1 MRVKADEM
9 RKMSQE
15 MLVLAG
21 ATEEEADIIT
31 DVLVDTSLRGI
42 DSHGVRAITRY
53 ISELQ
58 SEKLQSRAPIKV
70 LRDGPTIAMW
80 DAGAA
85 IGFVAGKKA
94 MDAAIQKAKKYQMGS
109 IGYMGTGHLGALY
122 YYTTQAV
129 KDDLIGIVL
138 QRGAAHR
145 VAPYGGVDG
154 RLGTNPFAI
163 GVPAGKERPLFLDMA
178 TNAVATGHFLTM
190 RIRGQPVPD
199 GWVINREGQWVHE
212 YDNAAVDNGQ
222 MAPVSFGGVT
232 NEYKGYGIKVILEAL
247 CGAIG
252 VGCSLDEKG
261 FGCWFMA
268 IDPSAYC
275 DIQDFKARV
284 DSMIKHV
291 KSSSKRGG
299 FTDIL
304 MPGEPELIEM
314 EKRLQEGIYIDDIFW
329 KNIVTKVKE
338 LGMDIDKYIS
348 V

>member
-9 RKMSQE
+9 RTMSHE

-21 ATEEEADIIT
+21 ATEEEVEIIT

-58 SEKLQSRAPIKV
+58 SGKLQSEAPIKV
-70 LRDGPTIAMW
+70 LRDGPTSAMW

-85 IGFVAGKKA
+85 IGYVASA
-94 MDAAIQKAKKYQMGS
+94 
-109 IGYMGTGHLGALY
+109 
-122 YYTTQAV
+122 
-129 KDDLIGIVL
+129 
-138 QRGAAHR
+138 R
-145 VAPYGGVDG
+145 
-154 RLGTNPFAI
+154 
-163 GVPAGKERPLFLDMA
+163 
-178 TNAVATGHFLTM
+178 
-190 RIRGQPVPD
+190 
-199 GWVINREGQWVHE
+199 WVHE
-212 YDNAAVDNGQ
+212 YDNAAVDDGRI
-222 MAPVSFGGVT
+222 APVSFGGVT

-261 FGCWFMA
+261 FGCLFMA

-284 DSMIKHV
+284 DSMISHV

-299 FTDIL
+299 FQEIL
-304 MPGEPELIEM
+304 MPGEPELIEK
-314 EKRLQEGIYIDDIFW
+314 EKQLQEGIYIDDVFW
-329 KNIVTKVKE
+329 EHIVKKVDE
-338 LGMDIDKYIS
+338 LGMDINKY
-348 V
+348 VTA

>member
-1 MRVKADEM
+1 MRVKTDEM
-9 RKMSQE
+9 RKLSQE

-21 ATEEEADIIT
+21 ATEEEAGIIT
-31 DVLVDTSLRGI
+31 DVLIDTSLRGI
-42 DSHGVRAITRY
+42 DSHGVRAVTRY
-53 ISELQ
+53 ASELQ
-58 SEKLQSRAPIKV
+58 SGKLQSEAPIKV
-70 LRDGPTIAMW
+70 LRDGPTSAMW
-80 DAGAA
+80 DAGAT

-94 MDAAIQKAKKYQMGS
+94 MDAAIQKAKKYQIGS

-129 KDDLIGIVL
+129 NEDLIGIIL

-145 VAPYGGVDG
+145 VAPYGGVEG

-163 GVPAGKERPLFLDMA
+163 GIPAGKERPLFLDMA

-190 RIRGQPVPD
+190 KIRGQTVPD
-199 GWVINREGQWVHE
+199 GWIINREGQWAHE
-212 YDNAAVDNGQ
+212 YDNAAVAEGQ
-222 MAPVSFGGVT
+222 IAPVSFGGVT
-232 NEYKGYGIKVILEAL
+232 NEYKGYGIKVILEAI

-261 FGCWFMA
+261 FGCLFMA

-284 DSMIKHV
+284 DSMVRNV
-291 KSSSKRGG
+291 KSSTKRSG
-299 FTDIL
+299 FKEIL

-314 EKRLQEGIYIDDIFW
+314 EKRLKEGIYIDDVFW
-329 KNIVTKVKE
+329 KNIVEKVEE
-338 LGMDIDKYIS
+338 LGIDINKYIT

>member
-1 MRVKADEM
+1 MRVKVDEM

-21 ATEEEADIIT
+21 ATEEEAEIIT

-53 ISELQ
+53 TSELQ
-58 SEKLQSRAPIKV
+58 SGRLQSEAPIKV
-70 LRDGPTIAMW
+70 LRDGPTSAMW

-85 IGFVAGKKA
+85 IGFVAGTKA
-94 MDAAIQKAKKYQMGS
+94 MDVAIQKARKYQIGS
-109 IGYMGTGHLGALY
+109 VGYMGTGHLGALY
-122 YYTTQAV
+122 YYTMQAV
-129 KDDLIGIVL
+129 NEDLIGIVL

-145 VAPYGGVDG
+145 VAPYGGVEG

-163 GVPAGKERPLFLDMA
+163 GIPAGEERPLFLDMA

-199 GWVINREGQWVHE
+199 GWIISREGQWVHE
-212 YDNAAVDNGQ
+212 YDNAAVDDGQ
-222 MAPVSFGGVT
+222 IAPVSFGGVT

-261 FGCWFMA
+261 FGCLFMA
-268 IDPSAYC
+268 IDPSGYC
-275 DIQDFKARV
+275 DLQDFKARV
-284 DSMIKHV
+284 DSMIRHI
-291 KSSSKRGG
+291 KSSSKRGE
-299 FTDIL
+299 FKEIL
-304 MPGEPELIEM
+304 MPGEPELLEK

-329 KNIVTKVKE
+329 NSIVKKVDE
-338 LGMDIDKYIS
+338 LGMDINKYITA
-348 V
+348 

>member
-1 MRVKADEM
+1 MRVKVDEM

-21 ATEEEADIIT
+21 ATEEEAEIIT

-53 ISELQ
+53 TSELQ
-58 SEKLQSRAPIKV
+58 SGRLQSEAPIKV
-70 LRDGPTIAMW
+70 LRDGPTSAMW

-85 IGFVAGKKA
+85 IGFVAGTKA
-94 MDAAIQKAKKYQMGS
+94 MDVAIQKARKYQIGS
-109 IGYMGTGHLGALY
+109 VGYMGTGHLGALY
-122 YYTTQAV
+122 YYTMQAV
-129 KDDLIGIVL
+129 NEDLIGIVL

-145 VAPYGGVDG
+145 VAPYGGVEG

-163 GVPAGKERPLFLDMA
+163 GIPAGEERPLFLDMA

-199 GWVINREGQWVHE
+199 GWIISREGQWVHE
-212 YDNAAVDNGQ
+212 YDNAAVDDGQ
-222 MAPVSFGGVT
+222 IAPVSFGGVT

-261 FGCWFMA
+261 FGCLFMA
-268 IDPSAYC
+268 IDPSGYC

-284 DSMIKHV
+284 DSMIRHI
-291 KSSSKRGG
+291 KSSSKRGE
-299 FTDIL
+299 FKEIL
-304 MPGEPELIEM
+304 MPGEPELLEK

-329 KNIVTKVKE
+329 NSIVKKVDE
-338 LGMDIDKYIS
+338 LGMDINKYITA
-348 V
+348 